1 MLLNIY
7 VSVIWLIIVKLVH
20 DYEVPDILVRK
31 VR

>member
-20 DYEVPDILVRK
+20 DYEVLDILVRK